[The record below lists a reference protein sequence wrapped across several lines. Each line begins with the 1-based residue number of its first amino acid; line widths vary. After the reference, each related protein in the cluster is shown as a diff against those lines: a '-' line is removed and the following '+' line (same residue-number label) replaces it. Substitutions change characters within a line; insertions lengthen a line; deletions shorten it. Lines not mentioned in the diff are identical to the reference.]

1 MLHRSAERRSCP
13 ARLQALAHPYR
24 LLRVTAR
31 QCCLCATVTACLPLR
46 VSSRLSLP
54 VPQELTVLIKA
65 LARDGIHP
73 ESFCY
78 MEVLV
83 VFTLVL

>member
-1 MLHRSAERRSCP
+1 
-13 ARLQALAHPYR
+13 
-24 LLRVTAR
+24 
-31 QCCLCATVTACLPLR
+31 

-78 MEVLV
+78 MEVQV
-83 VFTLVL
+83 VLLSYSSQCSRRP

>member
-1 MLHRSAERRSCP
+1 MLPVRHSD
-13 ARLQALAHPYR
+13 
-24 LLRVTAR
+24 
-31 QCCLCATVTACLPLR
+31 CLPAS
-46 VSSRLSLP
+46 VSELTALP
-54 VPQELTVLIKA
+54 MPQELTVLIKA

-83 VFTLVL
+83 VLLSYSSQCSQRP

>member
-1 MLHRSAERRSCP
+1 M
-13 ARLQALAHPYR
+13 
-24 LLRVTAR
+24 
-31 QCCLCATVTACLPLR
+31 
-46 VSSRLSLP
+46 
-54 VPQELTVLIKA
+54 LIKA

-83 VFTLVL
+83 VLLSYSSQCSRRP